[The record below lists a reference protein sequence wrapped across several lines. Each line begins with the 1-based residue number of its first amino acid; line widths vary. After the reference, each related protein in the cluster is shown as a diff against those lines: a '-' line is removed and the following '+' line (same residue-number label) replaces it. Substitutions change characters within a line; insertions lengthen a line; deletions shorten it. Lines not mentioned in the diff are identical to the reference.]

1 MGKHTP
7 NHVASFEQRAFE
19 GLGNALKAMGYTG
32 ESLMKSFDMDGD
44 SVLNYEEFKAGIAK
58 TTGQN
63 APDPI
68 IRAVFGILDKD
79 RDGAIT
85 YSEVLLLLGEKN
97 PGLKEALETI
107 GGKPTEIQQKSKT
120 NQQKPTLILD
130 SQFQAGEKIRVG
142 FSYSEAEERTWIG
155 LYNRGSRDT
164 DYVDWLYL
172 NGSQEQ
178 NYDTTTVGSLE
189 FDMDLL
195 PGDYEV
201 RLFGDGGYDLSL
213 IHI

>member
-1 MGKHTP
+1 MYKRQ
-7 NHVASFEQRAFE
+7 SFEQRAFE

-120 NQQKPTLILD
+120 NQQKPTVILD

-142 FSYSEAEERTWIG
+142 FS
-155 LYNRGSRDT
+155 
-164 DYVDWLYL
+164 
-172 NGSQEQ
+172 
-178 NYDTTTVGSLE
+178 
-189 FDMDLL
+189 
-195 PGDYEV
+195 
-201 RLFGDGGYDLSL
+201 LSL